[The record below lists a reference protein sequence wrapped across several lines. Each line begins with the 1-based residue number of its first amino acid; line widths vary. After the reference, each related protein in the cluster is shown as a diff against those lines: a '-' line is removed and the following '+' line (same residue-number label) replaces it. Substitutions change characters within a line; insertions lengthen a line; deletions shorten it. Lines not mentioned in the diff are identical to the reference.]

1 MLITAT
7 ILGFTFIAV
16 GAKVVDLATLQDSQK
31 TAKKQF
37 VTQPGNVARADI
49 IDRNGNIV
57 ATNLSMAS
65 LFADPRNILEPN
77 KAAKL
82 LAKTLPGLDRKKI
95 TALLKR
101 KRKFV
106 WIKRHLTPRQQQ
118 EVNQLGIP
126 GLDFRREHKRFIPTA
141 L

>member
-1 MLITAT
+1 MQNSNKRKGYPFIRSGDINKSAGSKRINESYRPFHAAIETGRTRLLITAT

-37 VTQPGNVARADI
+37 VTQPGNVARADV

-65 LFADPRNILEPN
+65 LFADPRNI
-77 KAAKL
+77 
-82 LAKTLPGLDRKKI
+82 
-95 TALLKR
+95 
-101 KRKFV
+101 
-106 WIKRHLTPRQQQ
+106 
-118 EVNQLGIP
+118 
-126 GLDFRREHKRFIPTA
+126 
-141 L
+141 